1 MRRWTRRA
9 LASAAV
15 LGAAACPRPTTAPT
29 PAGGESELRVA
40 LAVGVPSVVL
50 GGDGGGE
57 LFVTDDG
64 NGQPVGSIPAGA
76 RWTAVPDSAS
86 GGATLRLLKPDGT
99 ATEAQRGIAVVNV
112 TENRFAMA
120 SGGATLRLLKPD
132 GTATEAQRGIA
143 VVNVTE
149 NRFAMANGRRYRGR
163 IHVIAGRSGG
173 GAGSLTLVNRLGI
186 ESYVAGVVGPEIGA
200 RRPDEEAA
208 VLAQAVVSRSF
219 ALGNRG
225 RWESLGF
232 DAYADVRDQ
241 VYNGVAAETP
251 QAWAAVR
258 RTAGQVLRYRGTII
272 EAYFHSTCG
281 SSTAGVEEAFTTAR
295 ARPYLRPVSDASAKG
310 HYYCDISPRFRW
322 REEWDGQ
329 KLRAIFTRT
338 LPALMPIGGDG
349 LQRITD
355 VEVSRTTRSGR
366 VAELRI
372 AFERGDVRISGADV
386 RAVLRPEADRILSST
401 AFQLTVTKDGGQV
414 SRLVAAGAGSGHGV
428 GMCQWG
434 AVGRA
439 RAGQDYR
446 RILSTYFPGTT
457 LDRIY

>member
-1 MRRWTRRA
+1 
-9 LASAAV
+9 
-15 LGAAACPRPTTAPT
+15 
-29 PAGGESELRVA
+29 
-40 LAVGVPSVVL
+40 VGVASVVL
-50 GGDGGGE
+50 GGDGSGE

-64 NGQPVGSIPAGA
+64 DGQPVGSIPAGA

-86 GGATLRLLKPDGT
+86 RGTRLRLVKPDGT
-99 ATEAQRGIAVVNV
+99 ATE
-112 TENRFAMA
+112 
-120 SGGATLRLLKPD
+120 PH
-132 GTATEAQRGIA
+132 RGIA

-163 IHVIAGRSGG
+163 IHVIAGRVE
-173 GAGSLTLVNRLGI
+173 GARGLTLVNRLGI

-200 RRPDEEAA
+200 RRPNEEAA

-251 QAWAAVR
+251 QAWAAVH

-281 SSTAGVEEAFTTAR
+281 FSTAGVEEAFTTAR
-295 ARPYLRPVSDASAKG
+295 GRPYLRPVSDESGRG

-338 LPALMPIGGDG
+338 LPALMPLGGDG

-355 VEVSRTTRSGR
+355 VQVSRTSGSGR

-372 AFERGDVRISGADV
+372 VFERGDVRISGSDV
-386 RAVLRPEADRILSST
+386 RTVLRPEADRILSSA

>member
-1 MRRWTRRA
+1 MRPWATRV
-9 LASAAV
+9 LASAAFLAV
-15 LGAAACPRPTTAPT
+15 AACPRPAPQPS
-29 PAGGESELRVA
+29 PAGGEPELRVA

-86 GGATLRLLKPDGT
+86 GGTKLRLIKPDGT
-99 ATEAQRGIAVVNV
+99 ATE
-112 TENRFAMA
+112 
-120 SGGATLRLLKPD
+120 SHP
-132 GTATEAQRGIA
+132 GIA

-163 IHVIAGRSGG
+163 LNVVAGRSGM
-173 GAGSLTLVNRLGI
+173 TLINRLGI
-186 ESYVAGVVGPEIGA
+186 ESYIAGVVAPEIGA

-219 ALGNRG
+219 ALRG
-225 RWESLGF
+225 RGRYESLGF

-258 RTAGQVLRYRGTII
+258 RTAGQVLRYRGEVID
-272 EAYFHSTCG
+272 AYFHSTCG
-281 SSTAGVEEAFTTAR
+281 SRTAAVEEAFSTAQ
-295 ARPYLRPVSDASAKG
+295 ARPYLRPVSDANGKG

-338 LPALMPIGGDG
+338 LPAVIPIGGDG
-349 LQRITD
+349 LQPITD
-355 VEVSRTTRSGR
+355 VQVTRTTRSGR

-372 AFERGDVRISGADV
+372 VFERGDVRIGGSDV
-386 RAVLRPEADRILSST
+386 RAVLRPEADRTLSST
-401 AFQLTVTKDGGQV
+401 AFQLTVTKEGGQV

-457 LDRIY
+457 LERIY

>member
-1 MRRWTRRA
+1 VPA
-9 LASAAV
+9 
-15 LGAAACPRPTTAPT
+15 
-29 PAGGESELRVA
+29 PAGEPELRVG
-40 LAVGVPSVVL
+40 LAVGAASVVL

-86 GGATLRLLKPDGT
+86 RGANLRLLKPDGT
-99 ATEAQRGIAVVNV
+99 VTEAHRGIAVVNV
-112 TENRFAMA
+112 TENRFA
-120 SGGATLRLLKPD
+120 
-132 GTATEAQRGIA
+132 I
-143 VVNVTE
+143 
-149 NRFAMANGRRYRGR
+149 ANGRRYRGR
-163 IHVIAGRSGG
+163 IHVVAGRGARGG
-173 GAGSLTLVNRLGI
+173 GGGGLTLVNRLGV

-200 RRPDEEAA
+200 RRPNEEAA

-219 ALGNRG
+219 ALRNRG

-251 QAWAAVR
+251 QVWAAVR
-258 RTAGQVLRYRGTII
+258 RTAGQVLRYRGEII
-272 EAYFHSTCG
+272 DAYFHSTCG
-281 SSTAGVEEAFTTAR
+281 FSTAGVEEAFTTAR
-295 ARPYLRPVSDASAKG
+295 ARPYLRPVSDANGG

-322 REEWDGQ
+322 HEEWDGQ
-329 KLRAIFTRT
+329 KLRAIFSRT
-338 LPALMPIGGDG
+338 LPAVMPLGGDG

-372 AFERGDVRISGADV
+372 VFERGDVRISGGDV
-386 RAVLRPEADRILSST
+386 RAVLRPEADRILGST

-414 SRLVAAGAGSGHGV
+414 SRLVAAGGGWGHGV

>member
-1 MRRWTRRA
+1 
-9 LASAAV
+9 V
-15 LGAAACPRPTTAPT
+15 G
-29 PAGGESELRVA
+29 
-40 LAVGVPSVVL
+40 LAVGAASVVL

-57 LFVTDDG
+57 LFVTDDA
-64 NGQPVGSIPAGA
+64 NGQPVGSIAAGA
-76 RWTAVPDSAS
+76 KWTAVPDSGS
-86 GGATLRLLKPDGT
+86 RGEKLRLVKADGT
-99 ATEAQRGIAVVNV
+99 ITEAHRGVA
-112 TENRFAMA
+112 
-120 SGGATLRLLKPD
+120 L
-132 GTATEAQRGIA
+132 
-143 VVNVTE
+143 VNVTE

-163 IHVIAGRSGG
+163 INVVAGRQGM
-173 GAGSLTLVNRLGI
+173 TLINRLGI
-186 ESYVAGVVGPEIGA
+186 ESYIAGVVGPEIGG

-219 ALGNRG
+219 ALRNRG
-225 RWESLGF
+225 RYESLGF
-232 DAYADVRDQ
+232 DAFADTRDQ

-258 RTAGQVLRYRGTII
+258 RTAGQVLRYRGEVID
-272 EAYFHSTCG
+272 AYFHSTCG
-281 SSTAGVEEAFTTAR
+281 FSTAGVEEAFSTAR
-295 ARPYLRPVSDASAKG
+295 ARPYLRPVSDANGKG

-338 LPALMPIGGDG
+338 LTAVMPLGGDG
-349 LQRITD
+349 LQPITD
-355 VEVSRTTRSGR
+355 VEVSGTTRSGR

-372 AFERGDVRISGADV
+372 VFERGDVRIAGSNV
-386 RAVLRPEADRILSST
+386 RAVLRPEADRTLSST
-401 AFQLTVTKDGGQV
+401 AFQLTVTKDSGHV

-446 RILSTYFPGTT
+446 RILATYFPGTT

>member
-1 MRRWTRRA
+1 MRRWTTRA

-15 LGAAACPRPTTAPT
+15 LAAAACPRPVTVPS
-29 PAGGESELRVA
+29 PGGGEPELRVA
-40 LAVGVPSVVL
+40 LAVGAGSVVL
-50 GGDGGGE
+50 GGDGE

-64 NGQPVGSIPAGA
+64 GGQPIGSIPVGA

-99 ATEAQRGIAVVNV
+99 ATEAH
-112 TENRFAMA
+112 
-120 SGGATLRLLKPD
+120 
-132 GTATEAQRGIA
+132 RGIA

-163 IHVIAGRSGG
+163 IHVVAGR
-173 GAGSLTLVNRLGI
+173 AGLTLINRLGI

-200 RRPDEEAA
+200 RRPNEEAA

-219 ALGNRG
+219 ALGNLR

-241 VYNGVAAETP
+241 VYNGVAAEAP
-251 QAWAAVR
+251 QVWEAVR
-258 RTAGQVLRYRGTII
+258 RTGGQVLRYRGTII

-281 SSTAGVEEAFTTAR
+281 FSTAGVEEAFATAR
-295 ARPYLRPVSDASAKG
+295 ARPYLRPVSDASGGKGGG

-338 LPALMPIGGDG
+338 LPALMPLGGDG
-349 LQRITD
+349 LQRVTD
-355 VEVSRTTRSGR
+355 IQVSRTTRSGR

-372 AFERGDVRISGADV
+372 VFERGDVRISGADV
-386 RAVLRPEADRILSST
+386 RAVLRPEPDRILSSA

>member
-1 MRRWTRRA
+1 MRRSTTRA
-9 LASAAV
+9 LASAA
-15 LGAAACPRPTTAPT
+15 LLAAAGGACARPATLPAPQ
-29 PAGGESELRVA
+29 GGEPELRVA
-40 LAVGVPSVVL
+40 LAVGAVSVVL
-50 GGDGGGE
+50 GGEGGGE

-64 NGQPVGSIPAGA
+64 DGEPVGSIPAGA

-86 GGATLRLLKPDGT
+86 RGGGAKLRLLKPDGT
-99 ATEAQRGIAVVNV
+99 ATE
-112 TENRFAMA
+112 TH
-120 SGGATLRLLKPD
+120 
-132 GTATEAQRGIA
+132 RGIA

-163 IHVIAGRSGG
+163 IHVVAGRAEGG
-173 GAGSLTLVNRLGI
+173 LTLVNRLGV
-186 ESYVAGVVGPEIGA
+186 ESYIAGVVGPEIGG
-200 RRPDEEAA
+200 RRPNEEAA

-219 ALGNRG
+219 ALRNRG
-225 RWESLGF
+225 RYESLGF

-241 VYNGVAAETP
+241 VYTGVAAETP
-251 QAWAAVR
+251 QVWAAVR
-258 RTAGQVLRYRGTII
+258 RTAGQVLRYRGDII
-272 EAYFHSTCG
+272 DAYFHSTCG
-281 SSTAGVEEAFTTAR
+281 FSTAGVEEAFSTAR
-295 ARPYLRPVSDASAKG
+295 ARPYLRPVSDANGKG

-338 LPALMPIGGDG
+338 LPAVMPIGGDG
-349 LQRITD
+349 LQPITD
-355 VEVSRTTRSGR
+355 VQVSRTTRSGR

-372 AFERGDVRISGADV
+372 VFARGDVRIAGGDV
-386 RAVLRPEADRILSST
+386 RSVLRPEADRTLSSN
-401 AFQLTVTKDGGQV
+401 AFQLTVTRDGGQV
-414 SRLVAAGAGSGHGV
+414 SRLVAAGAGSGHAV

>member
-1 MRRWTRRA
+1 MRRSATRA
-9 LASAAV
+9 LASAALLV
-15 LGAAACPRPTTAPT
+15 AAGCPRPPSQLAPA
-29 PAGGESELRVA
+29 AGEPELRVA

-86 GGATLRLLKPDGT
+86 RGATLRLMKPDGT
-99 ATEAQRGIAVVNV
+99 VTEPHRGIALVNV
-112 TENRFAMA
+112 TE
-120 SGGATLRLLKPD
+120 D
-132 GTATEAQRGIA
+132 
-143 VVNVTE
+143 
-149 NRFAMANGRRYRGR
+149 RFAMANGRRYRGR
-163 IHVIAGRSGG
+163 IHVIAGRAGG
-173 GAGSLTLVNRLGI
+173 GLTLVNRLSV
-186 ESYVAGVVGPEIGA
+186 ESYIAGVVAPEIGA

-219 ALGNRG
+219 ALRNRG
-225 RWESLGF
+225 RYESLGF

-251 QAWAAVR
+251 QVWAAVR
-258 RTAGQVLRYRGTII
+258 GTAGQVLRYRGGII
-272 EAYFHSTCG
+272 DAYFHSTCG
-281 SSTAGVEEAFTTAR
+281 FSTAGVEEAFSTAR
-295 ARPYLRPVSDASAKG
+295 ARPYLRPVSDANGKG

-338 LPALMPIGGDG
+338 LPTVMPLGGDG
-349 LQRITD
+349 LQPITD
-355 VEVSRTTRSGR
+355 VQVSRTTRSGR

-372 AFERGDVRISGADV
+372 VFERGDVRITGGNV
-386 RAVLRPEADRILSST
+386 RSVLRPDADRTLNST

-414 SRLVAAGAGSGHGV
+414 SRLVAAGAGSGHAV

-446 RILSTYFPGTT
+446 KILSTYFPGTT